1 MLAARTRQWKRGRRK
16 KRRRCYVGKQTKSLS
31 TAKTTVSGG
40 MWRWFQTVAM
50 KSNDCLA
57 LLGEGK
63 HSSPI
68 ITQLVLAMLLWR
80 RSTLVSVWNGMS
92 SCHDGQQTWKSVV
105 EVRTTGPGGS
115 LLLSSRGWRYL
126 RHMRLGVWG
135 SAGCLPPPWTS
146 SPGSN
151 RRSLLS
157 PKDTG
162 DNKADS
168 AICWV

>member
-135 SAGCLPPPWTS
+135 SAGCLPPPVDQL
-146 SPGSN
+146 P
-151 RRSLLS
+151 REQ
-157 PKDTG
+157 
-162 DNKADS
+162 
-168 AICWV
+168 